1 MEIQENIA
9 LKNLSTFRIGGK
21 AKYVVFAEN
30 NNDIIAALRFAQEKT
45 IPVGIIGAGCNLLIT
60 DDDIDG
66 LILKMNSKNIEIRNT
81 LVFAEAGLS
90 LAALTA
96 FGHKNHLIGLEWAP
110 SVPSSVGGAI
120 RGNAGAFGGE
130 TKDKLKQVRV
140 YREGDIIDIES
151 TALDFQYRY
160 SSFKSEGNKDIILG
174 GLFELET
181 GDIVSSQKQVRD
193 NIIRKNQNQPV
204 GVACSG
210 CIFKNYEGNIDDIS
224 LYDKYPDLA
233 KFVENG
239 IIPSGYLIEK
249 AGLKGISYG
258 GIQVSD
264 KHANYMINTGDGKFE
279 EVMKLIQIVKDKVY
293 QEFGIDIEEEVSYL
307 HQQMK
312 KI

>member
-1 MEIQENIA
+1 MNIKENLA
-9 LKNLSTFRIGGK
+9 LKDLSTFKIGGK
-21 AKYVVFAEN
+21 AKYVIFAD
-30 NNDIIAALRFAQEKT
+30 NNDDVISALRFAQENNL
-45 IPVGIIGAGCNLLIT
+45 PVGIIGAGCNLLIT
-60 DDDIDG
+60 DDNIDG
-66 LILKMNSKNIEIRNT
+66 LILKMNAKNIEIKDT

-96 FGHKNHLIGLEWAP
+96 LGHKNNLTGLEWAP

-130 TKDKLKQVRV
+130 TKDKLKQVRI
-140 YREGDIIDIES
+140 YREGQIIDIET
-151 TALDFQYRY
+151 TALDFKYRY
-160 SSFKSEGNKDIILG
+160 SEFKATNNKDIILG
-174 GLFELET
+174 GLFELEI
-181 GDIVSSQKQVRD
+181 GDIASSQKQVRD

-210 CIFKNYEGNIDDIS
+210 CIFKNYEGNIDIL
-224 LYDKYPDLA
+224 LYNKYPDLA

-279 EVMKLIQIVKDKVY
+279 EVMKLIQIVKDKVS
-293 QEFGIDIEEEVSYL
+293 QTFGVDIEEEVSYL

-312 KI
+312 TI

>member
-1 MEIQENIA
+1 MNIRENIA
-9 LKNLSTFRIGGK
+9 LKDLSTFKIGGK
-21 AKYVVFAEN
+21 AKYVVLAD
-30 NNDIIAALRFAQEKT
+30 NNDDVIDALRFAQENNLP
-45 IPVGIIGAGCNLLIT
+45 IGIIGAGCNLLIT

-66 LILKMNSKNIEIRNT
+66 LVLKMNAKNIEIKDT

-96 FGHKNHLIGLEWAP
+96 LGHKNNLTGLEWAP

-140 YREGDIIDIES
+140 YREGNIMDIES

-160 SSFKSEGNKDIILG
+160 SEFKAPNNKDIILG

-181 GDIVSSQKQVRD
+181 GDVVSSQKQVRD
-193 NIIRKNQNQPV
+193 NIIKKNQNQPV

-210 CIFKNYEGNIDDIS
+210 CIFKNYEGTIDTS

-279 EVMKLIQIVKDKVY
+279 EVMKLIQIVKDKVS
-293 QEFGIDIEEEVSYL
+293 QEFGVDIEEEVSYL

-312 KI
+312 TI

>member
-1 MEIQENIA
+1 MNIRENIA
-9 LKNLSTFRIGGK
+9 LKDLSTFKIGGK
-21 AKYVVFAEN
+21 AKYVVFAD
-30 NNDIIAALRFAQEKT
+30 NNDDVVDALRFAQENNLP
-45 IPVGIIGAGCNLLIT
+45 IGIIGAGCNLLIT
-60 DDDIDG
+60 DDNIDG
-66 LILKMNSKNIEIRNT
+66 LILKMNAKNIEIKDT

-96 FGHKNHLIGLEWAP
+96 LGHKNNLTGLEWAP

-140 YREGDIIDIES
+140 YREGQIIDIET

-160 SSFKSEGNKDIILG
+160 SAFKAPNNKDIILG
-174 GLFELET
+174 GLFELEM
-181 GDIVSSQKQVRD
+181 GDVASSQKQVRD
-193 NIIRKNQNQPV
+193 HIIKKNQNQPV

-210 CIFKNYEGNIDDIS
+210 CIFKNYEGDIDKS

-279 EVMKLIQIVKDKVY
+279 EVMKLIQIVKDKVS
-293 QEFGIDIEEEVSYL
+293 QEFGVDIEEEVSYL

>member
-1 MEIQENIA
+1 MNIRENIA
-9 LKNLSTFRIGGK
+9 LKDLSTFKVGGK
-21 AKYVVFAEN
+21 AKYVVFAD
-30 NNDIIAALRFAQEKT
+30 NNDDVIDALRFAQENNLP
-45 IPVGIIGAGCNLLIT
+45 IGIIGAGCNLLIT
-60 DDDIDG
+60 DDNIDG
-66 LILKMNSKNIEIRNT
+66 LILKMNAKNIEIKDT

-96 FGHKNHLIGLEWAP
+96 LGHKNNLTGLEWAP

-140 YREGDIIDIES
+140 YREGQIIDIEA

-160 SSFKSEGNKDIILG
+160 SGFKAPNNKDIILG

-181 GDIVSSQKQVRD
+181 GDVASSQKQVRD
-193 NIIRKNQNQPV
+193 NIIKKNQNQPV

-210 CIFKNYEGNIDDIS
+210 CIFKNYEGNINIS

-279 EVMKLIQIVKDKVY
+279 EVMKLIQIVKDKVS
-293 QEFGIDIEEEVSYL
+293 QEFGVDIEEEVSYL

-312 KI
+312 II

>member
-181 GDIVSSQKQVRD
+181 GDIVNSQKQVRD
-193 NIIRKNQNQPV
+193 NIIAKNKNQPV

-210 CIFKNYEGNIDDIS
+210 CIFKNYEGKIDIEI
-224 LYDKYPDLA
+224 YNKYPDLA
-233 KFVENG
+233 KFDENG
-239 IIPSGYLIEK
+239 IIPSGYLIEQ

-264 KHANYMINTGDGKFE
+264 KHANYMINIGDGKFE
-279 EVMKLIQIVKDKVY
+279 DVMNLIQIVKDKVF
-293 QEFGIDIEEEVSYL
+293 QEFGVNIEEEVVYL

-312 KI
+312 II

>member
-1 MEIQENIA
+1 MNIRENIA
-9 LKNLSTFRIGGK
+9 LKDLSTFKVGGK
-21 AKYVVFAEN
+21 AKYVVFAD
-30 NNDIIAALRFAQEKT
+30 NNDDVIDALRFAQENNLP
-45 IPVGIIGAGCNLLIT
+45 IGIIGAGCNLLIT
-60 DDDIDG
+60 DDNIDG
-66 LILKMNSKNIEIRNT
+66 LILKMNAKNIEIKDT

-96 FGHKNHLIGLEWAP
+96 LGHKNNLTGLEWAP

-140 YREGDIIDIES
+140 YREGQIIDIEA

-160 SSFKSEGNKDIILG
+160 SGFKAPNNKDIILG

-181 GDIVSSQKQVRD
+181 GDVASSQKQVRD
-193 NIIRKNQNQPV
+193 NIIKKNQNQPV

-210 CIFKNYEGNIDDIS
+210 CIFKNYEGTIDTS

-279 EVMKLIQIVKDKVY
+279 EVMKLIQIVKDKVS
-293 QEFGIDIEEEVSYL
+293 QEFGVDIEEEVSYL

-312 KI
+312 II

>member
-1 MEIQENIA
+1 MNIRENIA
-9 LKNLSTFRIGGK
+9 LKDLSTFKIGGK
-21 AKYVVFAEN
+21 AKYVVFAD
-30 NNDIIAALRFAQEKT
+30 NNDDVIEALRFAQENNL
-45 IPVGIIGAGCNLLIT
+45 PLGIIGAGCNLLIT

-66 LILKMNSKNIEIRNT
+66 LILKMNAKNIEIKET

-96 FGHKNHLIGLEWAP
+96 LGHKHNLTGLEWAP

-140 YREGDIIDIES
+140 YREGQIIDIES
-151 TALDFQYRY
+151 KALDFQYRY
-160 SSFKSEGNKDIILG
+160 SRFKAPNNKDIILG

-181 GDIVSSQKQVRD
+181 GDVASSQKQVRD
-193 NIIRKNQNQPV
+193 NIMKKNQNQPV

-210 CIFKNYEGNIDDIS
+210 CIFKNYEGDIDKS
-224 LYDKYPDLA
+224 LYDKYPELT
-233 KFVENG
+233 KFVEKG

-249 AGLKGISYG
+249 AGLKGISCG

-264 KHANYMINTGDGKFE
+264 KHANYMINTGTGKFE
-279 EVMKLIQIVKDKVY
+279 EVMKLIQIVKDKVS
-293 QEFGIDIEEEVSYL
+293 QEFGVNIEEEVSYL

>member
-1 MEIQENIA
+1 MNIRENIA
-9 LKNLSTFRIGGK
+9 LKDLSTFKIGGK
-21 AKYVVFAEN
+21 AKYVVLAD
-30 NNDIIAALRFAQEKT
+30 NNDDVIDALRFAQENNLP
-45 IPVGIIGAGCNLLIT
+45 IGIIGAGCNLLIT

-66 LILKMNSKNIEIRNT
+66 LVLKMNAKNIEIKDT

-96 FGHKNHLIGLEWAP
+96 LGYKNNLTGLEWAP

-140 YREGDIIDIES
+140 YREGNIMDIEA

-160 SSFKSEGNKDIILG
+160 SEFKSPNNKDIILG

-181 GDIVSSQKQVRD
+181 GDVASSQKQVRD
-193 NIIRKNQNQPV
+193 NIIKKNQNQPV

-210 CIFKNYEGNIDDIS
+210 CIFKNYEGTIDTS

-249 AGLKGISYG
+249 AALKGISYG

-279 EVMKLIQIVKDKVY
+279 EVMKLIQIVKDKVS
-293 QEFGIDIEEEVSYL
+293 QEFGVDIEEEVSYL

-312 KI
+312 TI

>member
-1 MEIQENIA
+1 MNIRENIA
-9 LKNLSTFRIGGK
+9 LKDLSTFKVGGK
-21 AKYVVFAEN
+21 AKYVVFAD
-30 NNDIIAALRFAQEKT
+30 NNDDVIDALRFAQENNLP
-45 IPVGIIGAGCNLLIT
+45 IGIIGAGCNLLIT
-60 DDDIDG
+60 DDNIDG
-66 LILKMNSKNIEIRNT
+66 LILKMNAKNIEIKDT

-96 FGHKNHLIGLEWAP
+96 LGHKNNLTGLEWAP

-140 YREGDIIDIES
+140 YREGQIIDIEA

-160 SSFKSEGNKDIILG
+160 SGFKAPNNKDIILG

-181 GDIVSSQKQVRD
+181 GDVASSQKQVRD
-193 NIIRKNQNQPV
+193 NIIKKNQNQPV

-210 CIFKNYEGNIDDIS
+210 CIFKNYEGNIDIS

-279 EVMKLIQIVKDKVY
+279 EVMKLIQIVKDKVS
-293 QEFGIDIEEEVSYL
+293 QEFGVDIEEEVSYL

-312 KI
+312 II

>member
-1 MEIQENIA
+1 MNIRENIA
-9 LKNLSTFRIGGK
+9 LKDLSTFKIGGK
-21 AKYVVFAEN
+21 AKYVVLAD
-30 NNDIIAALRFAQEKT
+30 NNDDVIDALRFAQENNLP
-45 IPVGIIGAGCNLLIT
+45 IGIIGAGCNLLIT

-66 LILKMNSKNIEIRNT
+66 LVLKMNAKNIEIKDT

-96 FGHKNHLIGLEWAP
+96 LGHKNNLTGLEWAP

-140 YREGDIIDIES
+140 YREGNIMDIEA

-160 SSFKSEGNKDIILG
+160 SEFKAPNNKDIILG
-174 GLFELET
+174 GLFELEM
-181 GDIVSSQKQVRD
+181 GDVASSQKQVRD
-193 NIIRKNQNQPV
+193 NIIKKNQNQPV

-210 CIFKNYEGNIDDIS
+210 CIFKNYEGTIDIS

-279 EVMKLIQIVKDKVY
+279 EVMKLIQIVKDKVS
-293 QEFGIDIEEEVSYL
+293 QEFGVDIEEEVSYL

-312 KI
+312 TI

>member
-1 MEIQENIA
+1 MNIKENLA
-9 LKNLSTFRIGGK
+9 LKDLSTFKIGGK
-21 AKYVVFAEN
+21 AKYVIFAD
-30 NNDIIAALRFAQEKT
+30 NNDDVISALRFAQENNL
-45 IPVGIIGAGCNLLIT
+45 PVGIIGAGCNLLIT
-60 DDDIDG
+60 DDNIDG
-66 LILKMNSKNIEIRNT
+66 LILKMNAKNIEIKDT

-96 FGHKNHLIGLEWAP
+96 LGHKNNLTGLEWAP

-130 TKDKLKQVRV
+130 TKDKLKQVRI
-140 YREGDIIDIES
+140 YREGQIIDIET
-151 TALDFQYRY
+151 TALDFKYRY
-160 SSFKSEGNKDIILG
+160 SEFKATNNKDIILG

-181 GDIVSSQKQVRD
+181 GDIASSQKQVRD

-210 CIFKNYEGNIDDIS
+210 CIFKNYEGNIDKL
-224 LYDKYPDLA
+224 LYNKYPDLA

-264 KHANYMINTGDGKFE
+264 KHANYMINTGYGKFE
-279 EVMKLIQIVKDKVY
+279 EVIKLIQIVKDKVS
-293 QEFGIDIEEEVSYL
+293 QTFGVDIEEEVSYL

-312 KI
+312 TI